1 MNKENGFG
9 KHFHIKTSQTQKGKQ
24 VKVLNYGSLNID
36 YVYSVDHIAQIGETI
51 LSDSLKTFCG
61 GKGLNQSIALA
72 KAGVAVNHAGLIGED
87 GDILLDICKEYGVD
101 TTYIKKVPA
110 QGGHTIIQVDK
121 EGRNNII
128 LYGGTNQMQSREY
141 IDKVLSDFTA
151 GDYLLLQNEINQL
164 DYIIDK
170 AYEKEMRI
178 VLNPSPFDDKLDK
191 CDFSKIYLFLLNE
204 VEGAQF
210 TGESQPDSMIQ
221 MFREKLPDSKAVLTL
236 GSEGAVYFDSKV
248 EIRQP
253 IFKTEVIDTTAA
265 GDTFTGFFLA
275 GLLKGFD
282 ISETLKI
289 ASKAASIAVSRAG
302 AVNSI
307 PMLNEVMESFE
318 KNEKGRER
326 EK

>member
-1 MNKENGFG
+1 M
-9 KHFHIKTSQTQKGKQ
+9 
-24 VKVLNYGSLNID
+24 KVLNYGSLNID

-170 AYEKEMRI
+170 AYEKEM
-178 VLNPSPFDDKLDK
+178 
-191 CDFSKIYLFLLNE
+191 
-204 VEGAQF
+204 
-210 TGESQPDSMIQ
+210 T
-221 MFREKLPDSKAVLTL
+221 
-236 GSEGAVYFDSKV
+236 
-248 EIRQP
+248 
-253 IFKTEVIDTTAA
+253 
-265 GDTFTGFFLA
+265 
-275 GLLKGFD
+275 
-282 ISETLKI
+282 
-289 ASKAASIAVSRAG
+289 
-302 AVNSI
+302 
-307 PMLNEVMESFE
+307 
-318 KNEKGRER
+318 
-326 EK
+326 

>member
-1 MNKENGFG
+1 
-9 KHFHIKTSQTQKGKQ
+9 

-141 IDKVLSDFTA
+141 IDK
-151 GDYLLLQNEINQL
+151 EIIYFFRMRLINW
-164 DYIIDK
+164 II
-170 AYEKEMRI
+170 
-178 VLNPSPFDDKLDK
+178 
-191 CDFSKIYLFLLNE
+191 
-204 VEGAQF
+204 
-210 TGESQPDSMIQ
+210 
-221 MFREKLPDSKAVLTL
+221 
-236 GSEGAVYFDSKV
+236 
-248 EIRQP
+248 
-253 IFKTEVIDTTAA
+253 
-265 GDTFTGFFLA
+265 
-275 GLLKGFD
+275 
-282 ISETLKI
+282 
-289 ASKAASIAVSRAG
+289 
-302 AVNSI
+302 
-307 PMLNEVMESFE
+307 
-318 KNEKGRER
+318 
-326 EK
+326 

>member
-1 MNKENGFG
+1 
-9 KHFHIKTSQTQKGKQ
+9 
-24 VKVLNYGSLNID
+24 
-36 YVYSVDHIAQIGETI
+36 
-51 LSDSLKTFCG
+51 
-61 GKGLNQSIALA
+61 
-72 KAGVAVNHAGLIGED
+72 
-87 GDILLDICKEYGVD
+87 
-101 TTYIKKVPA
+101 
-110 QGGHTIIQVDK
+110 
-121 EGRNNII
+121 
-128 LYGGTNQMQSREY
+128 MQSREY
-141 IDKVLSDFTA
+141 IDKVHFLI
-151 GDYLLLQNEINQL
+151 LLPEIIYFFRMRLNQL

-178 VLNPSPFDDKLDK
+178 VLNPSLLMTISK

>member
-1 MNKENGFG
+1 M
-9 KHFHIKTSQTQKGKQ
+9 
-24 VKVLNYGSLNID
+24 KVLNYGSLNID

-178 VLNPSPFDDKLDK
+178 VLNPSPFDDKLD
-191 CDFSKIYLFLLNE
+191 
-204 VEGAQF
+204 
-210 TGESQPDSMIQ
+210 
-221 MFREKLPDSKAVLTL
+221 
-236 GSEGAVYFDSKV
+236 
-248 EIRQP
+248 
-253 IFKTEVIDTTAA
+253 
-265 GDTFTGFFLA
+265 
-275 GLLKGFD
+275 
-282 ISETLKI
+282 
-289 ASKAASIAVSRAG
+289 
-302 AVNSI
+302 
-307 PMLNEVMESFE
+307 
-318 KNEKGRER
+318 
-326 EK
+326 

>member
-1 MNKENGFG
+1 M
-9 KHFHIKTSQTQKGKQ
+9 
-24 VKVLNYGSLNID
+24 KVLNYGSLNIY

>member
-1 MNKENGFG
+1 M
-9 KHFHIKTSQTQKGKQ
+9 
-24 VKVLNYGSLNID
+24 KVLNYGSLNID

-191 CDFSKIYLFLLNE
+191 CYFSKIYLFLLNE

-282 ISETLKI
+282 ISEKLKI
-289 ASKAASIAVSRAG
+289 A
-302 AVNSI
+302 
-307 PMLNEVMESFE
+307 
-318 KNEKGRER
+318 
-326 EK
+326 

>member
-1 MNKENGFG
+1 M
-9 KHFHIKTSQTQKGKQ
+9 
-24 VKVLNYGSLNID
+24 KVLNYGSLNID

-204 VEGAQF
+204 VEVAQF
-210 TGESQPDSMIQ
+210 NGESQPDSMIQ

>member
-1 MNKENGFG
+1 MK
-9 KHFHIKTSQTQKGKQ
+9 KGKQ

-51 LSDSLKTFCG
+51 LSDNLKTFCG

-210 TGESQPDSMIQ
+210 TGKSQPDSMIQ

-253 IFKTEVIDTTAA
+253 IFKTEVVDTTAA

-282 ISETLKI
+282 IPETLKI